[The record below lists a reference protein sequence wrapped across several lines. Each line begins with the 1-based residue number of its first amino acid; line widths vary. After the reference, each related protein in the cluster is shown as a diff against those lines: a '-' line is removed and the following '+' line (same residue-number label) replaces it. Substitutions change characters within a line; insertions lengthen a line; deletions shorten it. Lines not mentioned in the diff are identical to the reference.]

1 MRARRGLDAAWGTLP
16 LVTHGVAHSCFS
28 YTASSRLPLRSY
40 DTDSRGVLLTLS
52 RVVSGHT
59 QSASSSTPM
68 IQSNVHLT
76 HHREDHLMLCHDDM
90 RTFRPEFY
98 RASTNPVRV
107 LRGVRPGLWKA
118 RVGCTLAAKDPHDL
132 PSFEAERRERGRD
145 QRLHCF
151 FTLSR
156 NNDPPAIHPFRLCKS
171 LRC

>member
-1 MRARRGLDAAWGTLP
+1 
-16 LVTHGVAHSCFS
+16 
-28 YTASSRLPLRSY
+28 
-40 DTDSRGVLLTLS
+40 
-52 RVVSGHT
+52 
-59 QSASSSTPM
+59 
-68 IQSNVHLT
+68 
-76 HHREDHLMLCHDDM
+76 MLCHGDM
-90 RTFRPEFY
+90 RTFRLEFY

-151 FTLSR
+151 FTPSR